1 MPAVVFDLGGTH
13 LRCALADDLGAIDRI
28 EKKRIK
34 SFTDGHEPAAIWEE
48 IISSIVIFESSVS
61 RDIPAGAPIVLSFP
75 GPIARPSRILSAP
88 TLVGEGTPIPDL
100 SSELTKLTGR
110 PVHILNDISAAAWY
124 ISEDITAHRFMV
136 VTVSSGIG
144 SKIFDRH
151 SSRKILDDVPYAG
164 EIGHVAVDSSPDA
177 IMCDCGGRGHL
188 GAIASGRGIER
199 FARRMAEED
208 AAGFNGSACVLKFGA
223 SANTLTNEH
232 HLVPAAALRDPWALD
247 VIRTCSR
254 PLAKM
259 LLSVVLAAGV
269 EKVIIIGGFALAL
282 AEVYLDVIRTELI
295 AACDYQVVADYVDE
309 LVVMG
314 NANDEACLQGA
325 AIYARSLGVQR

>member
-13 LRCALADDLGAIDRI
+13 LRCALADDSGAIDRI

-34 SFTDGHEPAAIWEE
+34 SFIYGHQPAAIWQDV
-48 IISSIVIFESSVS
+48 ISSIVTFESSVKCN
-61 RDIPAGAPIVLSFP
+61 IPSDAPIVVSFP
-75 GPIARPSRILSAP
+75 GPIAHPSRILSAP
-88 TLVGEGTPIPDL
+88 TLVGEGNSIPDL
-100 SSELTKLTGR
+100 GSELSELTGR
-110 PVHILNDISAAAWY
+110 PVHLLNDISAAAWY
-124 ISEDITAHRFMV
+124 ISEDIDSSRFMV

-151 SSRKILDDVPYAG
+151 SFRKILDDVPYAG
-164 EIGHVAVDSSPDA
+164 EIGHAVVDSSSNA

-199 FARRMAEED
+199 FARLMAEQD
-208 AAGFNGSACVLKFGA
+208 APGFAGSACVLKFGA

-232 HLVPAAALRDPWALD
+232 HLVPSAALRDPWTLD

-254 PLAKM
+254 PLAKI
-259 LLSVVLAAGV
+259 LLSVVLAVGV

-282 AEVYLDVIRTELI
+282 GEVYLDVIRTELI
-295 AACDYQVVADYVDE
+295 VACDYQVLADHVHGLVA
-309 LVVMG
+309 MG
-314 NANDEACLQGA
+314 NVKDEACLKGA
-325 AIYARSLGVQR
+325 AIYARSL

>member
-28 EKKRIK
+28 EKKRIQ
-34 SFTDGHEPAAIWEE
+34 SFIYGHRPDAIWQEV
-48 IISSIVIFESSVS
+48 ISSIIRFESGVK
-61 RDIPAGAPIVLSFP
+61 RDIPGNAPIVLSFP
-75 GPIARPSRILSAP
+75 GPIAHPSRILSAP
-88 TLVGEGTPIPDL
+88 TVVGEGTSIPDL
-100 SSELTKLTGR
+100 ASELTELTGR

-124 ISEDITAHRFMV
+124 ISEDIEDSRFMV

-144 SKIFDRH
+144 SKIFDRS

-164 EIGHVAVDSSPDA
+164 EIGHVVVDGTSNA

-208 AAGFNGSACVLKFGA
+208 ARGFTGSACVLKFGA
-223 SANTLTNEH
+223 SANTLTNED
-232 HLVPAAALRDPWALD
+232 HLVPSAVLRDPWALD

-259 LLSVVLAAGV
+259 LLSVVQAAGL
-269 EKVIIIGGFALAL
+269 EKVVIIGGFALAL
-282 AEVYLDVIRTELI
+282 GEIYLDIIRTELVE
-295 AACDYQVVADYVDE
+295 ACDYHVMADYVE
-309 LVVMG
+309 GIVAMG
-314 NANDEACLQGA
+314 NVEDEAPLKGA
-325 AIYARSLGVQR
+325 AIYARSLGAQS